1 MNTYEL
7 IVGKDC
13 KYSLEKSP
21 YVMGRIM
28 GILEGSGAE
37 TIGHTFRINEGCPM
51 RISFVANHVN
61 RNYILGGSNVLNDLY
76 SLLGLEETDFG
87 EEMGWAP
94 TDEGEFWIEFNHR
107 KAKLDD
113 GTVFYILEMPFEPR
127 VNYDDYY

>member
-37 TIGHTFRINEGCPM
+37 TIGHTF
-51 RISFVANHVN
+51 
-61 RNYILGGSNVLNDLY
+61 
-76 SLLGLEETDFG
+76 GLMKDVQCES
-87 EEMGWAP
+87 
-94 TDEGEFWIEFNHR
+94 HS
-107 KAKLDD
+107 
-113 GTVFYILEMPFEPR
+113 
-127 VNYDDYY
+127 

>member
-51 RISFVANHVN
+51 RILFIANK
-61 RNYILGGSNVLNDLY
+61 RQLDR
-76 SLLGLEETDFG
+76 
-87 EEMGWAP
+87 
-94 TDEGEFWIEFNHR
+94 IESALMR
-107 KAKLDD
+107 KL
-113 GTVFYILEMPFEPR
+113 F
-127 VNYDDYY
+127 